1 MKRLVLI
8 VLVLVALLA
17 ACTPKKQVPE
27 LEVAEQSRSVEGPS
41 EALSAID
48 SLMWQR
54 PDSALTLLLPWFD
67 DCREVAC
74 NVYTENDNGNSEDV
88 ARYVSADAEYDRHYA
103 NLLLSE
109 LLYKNDSA
117 QTNRQELLQAVA
129 YFDSLSAGTRG
140 ASLQGFC
147 RRDTPRVSA
156 NRPSI
161 AFLSARAHYMNGV
174 GYYENDSAV
183 PACKE
188 YMKALE
194 IMEDHFKEKDLVGDK
209 AKFMALAYT
218 RLTMLFSDLYLHEQ
232 AVYFGELA
240 LNYYDCYD
248 TYAWHKAWILD
259 EIGSH
264 FEMIEQLDSACY
276 YYQKAATSLND
287 TNVLMYRDIKTHQA
301 HLKYKTGGKPE
312 VSIQQLHGLLSKAE
326 NDRDSLARLLALGE
340 IFYYEK
346 QYDSAWFFL
355 NIVYRNSSS
364 IGSKKQAAEWLVE
377 ICKAQGR
384 EADIMEYADFLV
396 PFANKEENQ
405 STIKSQLTELYNAF
419 RQGVS
424 ERQHQRIARKNARW
438 TAVAICGLLFIILSI
453 AWLYHKNKKKLQYIE
468 SQKPEEA
475 AKAQDRLLAFME
487 EPVCQEIIHS
497 VQGQNIKRMATPK
510 DYPDLVMS
518 EEQLQQL
525 AFMVNRYFGPF
536 EYHLEQHGVK
546 ASPIMSSLCHLFLL
560 GIDEK
565 QAAILLD
572 RDYSSISRYVKKLKT
587 AFGTQESLSV
597 YFRNLVLNN

>member
-1 MKRLVLI
+1 MKRIVPI
-8 VLVLVALLA
+8 VLWVLVALLA
-17 ACTPKKQVPE
+17 ACTP
-27 LEVAEQSRSVEGPS
+27 SVEASRCLEGPIQRL
-41 EALSAID
+41 AAID
-48 SLMWQR
+48 SVMQQR
-54 PDSALTLLLPWFD
+54 PDSALALLL
-67 DCREVAC
+67 DCRDGVH
-74 NVYTENDNGNSEDV
+74 T
-88 ARYVSADAEYDRHYA
+88 VSTDPTDRHYYQ
-103 NLLLSE
+103 LLLSE
-109 LLYKNDSA
+109 ALYKNDSTQA
-117 QTNRQELLQAVA
+117 NRKALQQAMA
-129 YFDSLSAGTRG
+129 YFDSLSLTL
-140 ASLQGFC
+140 S
-147 RRDTPRVSA
+147 DTPHAFWSHCG
-156 NRPSI
+156 PSFRECGTQSPEQNDNLI
-161 AFLSARAHYMNGV
+161 FLTARSHYMNGV

-183 PACKE
+183 PACQE
-188 YMKALE
+188 YMKALD
-194 IMEDHFKEKDLVGDK
+194 IMQDHFEEKELVGYM
-209 AKFMALAYT
+209 AKFMALTYT
-218 RLTMLFSDLYLHEQ
+218 RLTDVYSDLYLHEQ
-232 AVYFGELA
+232 AIFFTRLS
-240 LNYYDCYD
+240 LP
-248 TYAWHKAWILD
+248 
-259 EIGSH
+259 
-264 FEMIEQLDSACY
+264 
-276 YYQKAATSLND
+276 YYQKHNAPPWHLARMFGEIGTYYEMMKQWDNAEFYYQRAITYLSD
-287 TNVLMYRDIKTHQA
+287 TNLLIYRDISALQA
-301 HLKYKTGGKPE
+301 YLKYEITSQSNLSLIE
-312 VSIQQLHGLLSKAE
+312 LNCLLSQAE
-326 NDRDSLARLLALGE
+326 NEREIMARSLSIGE
-340 IFYYEK
+340 IYYHEK
-346 QYDSAWFFL
+346 QFDSAS
-355 NIVYRNSSS
+355 VYLQEVFRGNARTD
-364 IGSKKQAAEWLVE
+364 SKKQAAEWLVE